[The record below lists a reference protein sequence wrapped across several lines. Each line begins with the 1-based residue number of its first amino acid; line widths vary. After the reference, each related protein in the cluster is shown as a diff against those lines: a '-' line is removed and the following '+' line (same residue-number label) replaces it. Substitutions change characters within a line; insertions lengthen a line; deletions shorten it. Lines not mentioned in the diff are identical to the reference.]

1 MAKEL
6 DEAVEAFRTRSPDGG
21 PCTYVWL
28 DALTQKVREGGRI
41 ANVAA
46 LVNVAGF
53 PPDLGLG
60 PGDLRGWSGLARL
73 RSLAPGPRALGLPLL
88 RGQ

>member
-46 LVNVAGF
+46 GVNPGGF
-53 PPDLGLG
+53 REILGL
-60 PGDLRGWSGLARL
+60 DLVTSEDGAGWLAFV
-73 RSLAPGPRALGLPLL
+73 RSLVARGL
-88 RGQ
+88 